1 MDETLCKFVLSLVGL
16 LIIWTFV
23 IKVPLKNIKSF
34 CVDFKFFQGFKLNA
48 EFYKKKNKNK

>member
-34 CVDFKFFQGFKLNA
+34 CIDFKLFQGFKLNA
-48 EFYKKKNKNK
+48 EFYKKKNKKK